1 MLGVQ
6 ILETRTEAP
15 EVLGALGTLSTFY
28 NENTPAARRSLRSNI
43 DKRGLQ
49 INEEFLAAAGSVI
62 QSHPLLQRHQVR
74 WPHELCASQCAVL
87 SRWPASLLALLC
99 GTVQLLYAWAGVV
112 TRQANKTL
120 AASHT

>member
-49 INEEFLAAAGSVI
+49 IDEEFLAAAGSVI
-62 QSHPLLQRHQVR
+62 QVPTPCCNVTKRGAPRALRLSMC
-74 WPHELCASQCAVL
+74 CAEPMAHVL
-87 SRWPASLLALLC
+87 TGAAL
-99 GTVQLLYAWAGVV
+99 W
-112 TRQANKTL
+112 
-120 AASHT
+120 H